1 MVLQQACQLPQPFT
15 AAQLE
20 EACLAERISTGTV
33 YNCLELFTVAQ
44 ILYAVERQRGKGV
57 MRYALI
63 SANPVRM
70 EFICD
75 KCGRV
80 TEFQDQAIVRLIQER
95 KFINFTPR
103 QYSLFV
109 YGECRV
115 CRKIKD

>member
-1 MVLQQACQLPQPFT
+1 M
-15 AAQLE
+15 
-20 EACLAERISTGTV
+20 
-33 YNCLELFTVAQ
+33 AQ

-95 KFINFTPR
+95 KFINFTPH